1 MNSSFDLNAYLMS
14 HVLNSQEWHLPF
26 FAPIPLP
33 GFLSLHGLM
42 IFIGAAI
49 LLILFLVLYRKQ
61 DRVPTGIT
69 NCLEV
74 FVVFVRDEVAIPSLG
89 QKDGILFTPMLCT
102 IFFFILI
109 LNLLGLIPIFATAT
123 ANVNVTGALAFLI
136 FILLTI
142 GTFLRVGIKGFWK
155 AMVPSGLPIPL
166 IPFFFVIEVVSLFIK
181 SGALMIRLMAN
192 MMAGHM
198 IILSLLGLIIMFGW
212 FAAPALPIAVCI
224 YGMEVFVAF
233 LQAYVFILLSAI
245 FIGQMYHPEH

>member
-1 MNSSFDLNAYLMS
+1 MDPKFDLNSYLMS

-26 FAPIPLP
+26 LPPIPLP
-33 GFLSLHGLM
+33 GFLSLHALM
-42 IFIGAAI
+42 IFIGTAI
-49 LLILFLVLYRKQ
+49 ILILFLIVYKKN
-61 DRVPTGIT
+61 DRVPTGVT
-69 NCLEV
+69 NFLEV
-74 FVVFVRDEVAIPSLG
+74 FVLFIRDEVAIPSLG
-89 QKDGILFTPMLCT
+89 KKDGILFTPMLCT

-109 LNLLGLIPIFATAT
+109 LNVLGLIPIFATAT

-136 FILLTI
+136 FVLLTV
-142 GTFLRVGIKGFWK
+142 GTFIRVGIKGFWK

-233 LQAYVFILLSAI
+233 LQAYVFVLLSAI

>member
-1 MNSSFDLNAYLMS
+1 MKETFDLNAYLME
-14 HVLNSQEWHLPF
+14 HVLNSHEWHLPF
-26 FAPIPLP
+26 FSPIPLP
-33 GFLSLHGLM
+33 GFLSLHALM
-42 IFIGAAI
+42 LFIGSAI
-49 LLILFLVLYRKQ
+49 FLMLFLVLYRKN

-74 FVVFVRDEVAIPSLG
+74 FVVFIRDEVAIASLG
-89 QKDGILFTPMLCT
+89 KKDGILFTPMLCT
-102 IFFFILI
+102 IFFFVLI

-142 GTFLRVGIKGFWK
+142 GTLLRGGIKGFWK
-155 AMVPSGLPIPL
+155 AMVPSGLPVPL
-166 IPFFFVIEVVSLFIK
+166 IPFFFVIEIISLFVK

-192 MMAGHM
+192 MLAGHM
-198 IILSLLGLIIMFGW
+198 IILSLLGLIVMFGW

-224 YGMEVFVAF
+224 YAMEVFVAF

>member
-1 MNSSFDLNAYLMS
+1 MNSSFDLNDYLMN
-14 HVLNSQEWHLPF
+14 HVLNSHEWHLPF
-26 FAPIPLP
+26 LSPIHLP

-42 IFIGAAI
+42 IFIGASII
-49 LLILFLVLYRKQ
+49 LMLFLVLYRKN
-61 DRVPTGIT
+61 DRVPTGLT

-74 FVVFVRDEVAIPSLG
+74 FVVFVRDDVAIPSLG
-89 QKDGILFTPMLCT
+89 QKDGISFTPMLCT

-123 ANVNVTGALAFLI
+123 SNVNVTGALAFLI
-136 FILLTI
+136 FVLLTI
-142 GTFLRVGIKGFWK
+142 GTFLRGGIKGFWK
-155 AMVPSGLPIPL
+155 AMIPSGLPVLL
-166 IPFFFVIEVVSLFIK
+166 IPFFFVIEIISLFVK

-192 MMAGHM
+192 MLAGHM
-198 IILSLLGLIIMFGW
+198 IILSLLGLIVMFGW

-224 YGMEVFVAF
+224 YAMEVFIAF

>member
-1 MNSSFDLNAYLMS
+1 MDPNFDLNAYLMK
-14 HVLNSQEWHLPF
+14 HVLNSKEWHLPF
-26 FAPIPLP
+26 LPPIELP
-33 GFLSLHGLM
+33 GFVSLHALM
-42 IFIGAAI
+42 LFIGAAI
-49 LLILFLVLYRKQ
+49 LLMLFLVLYRRH

-74 FVVFVRDEVAIPSLG
+74 FIVFVRDEVAIPSLG
-89 QKDGILFTPMLCT
+89 EKDGILFTPMLCT

-109 LNLLGLIPIFATAT
+109 LNILGLIPIFATAT
-123 ANVNVTGALAFLI
+123 ANVNVTGPLAFII
-136 FILLTI
+136 FTLLTV

-155 AMVPSGLPIPL
+155 AMVPSGLPVLL
-166 IPFFFVIEVVSLFIK
+166 IPFFFCIEVISLFIK